1 MKIQKTGFVSGT
13 MVHTACGL
21 KPIQA
26 LHIGD
31 LVLTRSPQGEINY
44 QPITYIQKTVQTIY
58 RCTLLEQQNEE
69 HCTVHYLF
77 TAPEQQIFADTDWIT
92 VQQDDQQQNYAYN
105 LNQQELSL
113 SSSKPVFAASN
124 RKQQT
129 FGFNACTFRQDKQP
143 NGQDDEFI
151 QISAQGLIHHQPN
164 TPTYSFAEV
173 TAPLSYNSINWTS
186 INKKRLV
193 LPVYQLHLANA
204 DNYFV
209 GQEGLLAR
217 AA

>member
-1 MKIQKTGFVSGT
+1 MNNQKTGFVSGT

-26 LHIGD
+26 LQVGD
-31 LVLTRSPQGEINY
+31 LVLTRSPQGETIFE
-44 QPITYIQKTVQTIY
+44 PITAIKKTVQAIY

-77 TAPEQQIFADTDWIT
+77 TAAEQQIFADTDWIS
-92 VQQDDQQQNYAYN
+92 VQRSHENQSYAYT
-105 LNQQELSL
+105 LSQQSLSL
-113 SSSKPVFAASN
+113 WKPKPIFAASN

-129 FGFNACTFRQDKQP
+129 FGLNAATFSQESHP

-151 QISAQGLIHHQPN
+151 QISADGLIHHQPN
-164 TPTYSFAEV
+164 SSQYSFAKV
-173 TAPLSYNSINWTS
+173 TSPLYRNSVNWGS
-186 INKKRLV
+186 INKKTLV
-193 LPVYQLHLANA
+193 LPVYQLHLSNS

-209 GQEGLLAR
+209 GQEGILAR